1 MVDTTTTVL
10 ALVKQTVGANRNTWG
25 SLLNTNFD
33 MIEEAICGRHAIST
47 TGGTTTLTQ
56 AQARKRFIDVTGAL
70 ASDATIVVPNAS
82 KDWIVFNNTTGGFGV
97 LVKTASGIATTV
109 PPLTGKGITCDG
121 VTGCYR
127 DDIADVGQMAFFG
140 TNAVPAGWF
149 EATGATK
156 SRAGIGLDLYNKITT
171 TWGVGNGAT
180 TFGLPDSYTA
190 GKFLRSRS
198 ASVVLGTSQSDQN
211 LAHQH
216 LGGTTGSDAGQP
228 HSHLINLNSGIESI
242 AHGHTVTGSV
252 DSGGVDHTHPYTS
265 PTVGSNQNAG
275 GAVGTATNIP
285 TANGATTGGASAY
298 LHAHTITINSGGE
311 NATHFHNVS
320 GTSGTQTALHTHSF
334 DTPSSGG
341 TEARPTNLS
350 AILCIK
356 Y

>member
-97 LVKTASGIATTV
+97 LVKTASGVATTV

-127 DDIADVGQMAFFG
+127 DDIAEVGQMAFFG
-140 TNAVPAGWF
+140 TSAVPAGWF

-156 SRAGIGLDLYNKITT
+156 SRAGIGLDLFNKTGT

-216 LGGTTGSDAGQP
+216 LGGTTATEGQA
-228 HSHLINLNSGIESI
+228 HAHLIDFSSGVES
-242 AHGHTVTGSV
+242 APHGHAVIGSV
-252 DSGGVDHTHPYTS
+252 DSGGVDHTNTYDRVAS
-265 PTVGSNQNAG
+265 GSLQLAAGSNFPNFT
-275 GAVGTATNIP
+275 TAS
-285 TANGATTGGASAY
+285 ATSGGASFY
-298 LHAHTITINSGGE
+298 LHTHTININSGGE
-311 NATHFHNVS
+311 NALHVHSVT